1 MQSRCMQQALPVAH
15 AFHISQ
21 PCDFVPCEH
30 FPHRRQ
36 REGERAESK
45 RVLCSVPSSPTAA
58 NMDLA
63 AAGGGVDLLAL
74 AASDVFE
81 SPWPEGLISEEDHEA
96 VLEAVEFP
104 DFCCQVQTSPP

>member
-36 REGERAESK
+36 RGRERESAVF
-45 RVLCSVPSSPTAA
+45 RSVLPVNA

-104 DFCCQVQTSPP
+104 DFCCQVQISPPELS

>member
-1 MQSRCMQQALPVAH
+1 
-15 AFHISQ
+15 
-21 PCDFVPCEH
+21 
-30 FPHRRQ
+30 
-36 REGERAESK
+36 
-45 RVLCSVPSSPTAA
+45 
-58 NMDLA
+58 MDLA

-104 DFCCQVQTSPP
+104 DFCCQVQISPPELS

>member
-1 MQSRCMQQALPVAH
+1 MFR
-15 AFHISQ
+15 
-21 PCDFVPCEH
+21 
-30 FPHRRQ
+30 
-36 REGERAESK
+36 
-45 RVLCSVPSSPTAA
+45 SVPSFPTAA

-104 DFCCQVQTSPP
+104 DFCCQVQTSPPELS

>member
-1 MQSRCMQQALPVAH
+1 MQSRCMQQALPVAAH

-30 FPHRRQ
+30 FPHRSQRQ
-36 REGERAESK
+36 RGSERVSCVK
-45 RVLCSVPSSPTAA
+45 FDRPPHRRAA

-63 AAGGGVDLLAL
+63 AAGGVDLLAL

-104 DFCCQVQTSPP
+104 DFCCQVQINPP

>member
-1 MQSRCMQQALPVAH
+1 
-15 AFHISQ
+15 
-21 PCDFVPCEH
+21 
-30 FPHRRQ
+30 
-36 REGERAESK
+36 
-45 RVLCSVPSSPTAA
+45 
-58 NMDLA
+58 MDLA

-81 SPWPEGLISEEDHEA
+81 SPWPEGLINEEDHEA